1 MRFSKRQYKKGL
13 VPDMR
18 DSRKINKKSSGSGGG
33 KMRLL
38 LKTGVFFMLLVSIY
52 FGARYA
58 LAISKKT
65 LFPVK
70 EIVFSGNKHLTD
82 SELKAMMGFRGN
94 ESLLSISGEEIK
106 ERLLKSPWIKAVSF
120 RKDFP
125 NRFLVRVEEA
135 SPSAII
141 DMKGRSFFADDQ
153 GNMLEEIKGEY
164 IPFLPVIS
172 GNPYKN
178 RDVFFEVMNLVKAMK
193 TMGFVNMK
201 DRIEVAMPNDSRPE
215 DISMRV
221 DGVFIKVGYGEYENK
236 LERLMDLEDEIFRRG
251 IPVDY
256 IDLRFMNKVVV
267 RPVNEV
273 VK

>member
-1 MRFSKRQYKKGL
+1 MSGG
-13 VPDMR
+13 
-18 DSRKINKKSSGSGGG
+18 RKINKKSSGSSGG

-38 LKTGVFFMLLVSIY
+38 LKISVLFVFLACIY
-52 FGARYA
+52 FGAKYA
-58 LAISKKT
+58 LAISRET

-70 EIVFSGNKHLTD
+70 EIIFSGNKQLTD
-82 SELKAMMGFRGN
+82 SELKAMMGLRGN
-94 ESLLSISGEEIK
+94 ESLLSISGEEIR
-106 ERLLKSPWIKAVSF
+106 ERLLKSPWIKEVSF
-120 RKDFP
+120 RRDFP
-125 NRFLVRVEEA
+125 SRFLVRVEET
-135 SPSAII
+135 SPAAII
-141 DMKGRSFFADDQ
+141 NMKGRSFFADDQ

-164 IPFLPVIS
+164 IPFLPVIL

-178 RDVFFEVMNLVKAMK
+178 RDVFFEVMNLVRAMK

-201 DRIEVAMPNDSRPE
+201 DRIEIVMPNDSKLE
-215 DISMRV
+215 DISMQV

-267 RPVNEV
+267 RPISKV

>member
-1 MRFSKRQYKKGL
+1 MRN
-13 VPDMR
+13 
-18 DSRKINKKSSGSGGG
+18 SRKANKKPSVSGGG

-38 LKTGVFFMLLVSIY
+38 LKTCVFFMLLVCVY

-58 LAISKKT
+58 FAISKKT

-70 EIVFSGNKHLTD
+70 EIVFSGNQHLSD
-82 SELKAMMGFRGN
+82 SELKAMMGLRGN
-94 ESLLSISGEEIK
+94 ESLLKISGKDIK

-125 NRFLVRVEEA
+125 SRFLVRIEEA
-135 SPSAII
+135 SPFAII
-141 DMKGRSFFADDQ
+141 DMKGRSFFADEE

-178 RDVFFEVMNLVKAMK
+178 RSVFFEAMNLVKAMK

-201 DRIEVAMPNDSRPE
+201 DRIEIVMPDNSGPE

-221 DGVFIKVGYGEYENK
+221 DGVLIKIGYREYENK
-236 LERLMDLEDEIFRRG
+236 LERLIDLEDEIFRRG
-251 IPVDY
+251 ITVDY
-256 IDLRFMNKVVV
+256 IDLRFMNKVIV